1 MNKKPFKLFSSGKK
15 DEDKDPEADG
25 SIFLPAHRRLGS
37 CMTHRSD
44 IVWIEASMKKDEILR
59 IISTNGEYSLF
70 PVCSLTVDSVLG
82 VLSARQFLASLAEPV
97 WPGLKTLVKKPVYLP
112 ETVTIMKT
120 LSMLEEADCRMA
132 FIIDEYGG
140 IEGIA
145 TRNGIIGELLDEI
158 SAEEADEE
166 SGIFRREDGSALVD
180 GQVRMEEIRE
190 QFKLPDTGS
199 GAHEYYTLAGY
210 LLAVNGSIPKTG
222 DRIEAGRYVCEI
234 VDMDG
239 HRIDKVLVTEIPGTE
254 ETSASASTP
263 D

>member
-1 MNKKPFKLFSSGKK
+1 MNKKRFKLFPDGKK
-15 DEDKDPEADG
+15 EAEKDTESDR

-59 IISTNGEYSLF
+59 IISTHDEFSLF

-82 VLSARQFLASLAEPV
+82 VLSARRFLASLAEPV
-97 WPGLKTLVKKPVYLP
+97 WPGLKALVRKPVYLP
-112 ETVTIMKT
+112 ETVTILKT

-145 TRNGIIGELLDEI
+145 TRNGIIGELLDEV
-158 SAEEADEE
+158 SSEDTDEE

-190 QFKLPDTGS
+190 HFDLPDTGN

-222 DRIEAGRYVCEI
+222 DRIEAGGYRCEI

-239 HRIDKVLVTEIPGTE
+239 HRIDKVLVTEISGTAPAIP
-254 ETSASASTP
+254 SAS